1 MTEST
6 ITITNEEYQTLVG
19 IAIVSR
25 TLTNYYREADTFKFM
40 VDYSVDDLEKK
51 LSHESVK
58 DYVGKELPSKKE
70 RTEMSKDVYLKS

>member
-19 IAIVSR
+19 IAIVSK
-25 TLTNYYREADTFKFM
+25 TLTNYYRESDTFKFM

-58 DYVGKELPSKKE
+58 DYVGRKLPSKEE

>member
-1 MTEST
+1 
-6 ITITNEEYQTLVG
+6 
-19 IAIVSR
+19 
-25 TLTNYYREADTFKFM
+25 M